1 MAALFVFAVLVGTI
15 VLAVL
20 AFVRSQRIDPL
31 ERRIEKLETALGRK
45 ASETELEEPPDRKT
59 EHRTAP
65 VPSSSPQPL
74 ARLRPVP
81 ARRGP
86 SRETREW
93 EELIGRRWLA
103 WVGVAVLILGAGF
116 GLKFAFENR
125 WIGDLGRVL
134 LGLFAGVCLTVLG
147 HWQLRL
153 GRKGFSQALTAGGV
167 TLLYLSVYASYGFYQ
182 LIDPTFAFV
191 FLTVI
196 VIQAHLL
203 ASLQNAPGIALMGQL
218 GGFLAPVLLD
228 TGEDRYWVLFSY
240 ILLLN
245 AGAILAARL
254 RHWRWVSFVPFALT
268 HAMFWSWHES
278 NYHPEKLGAALTFVA
293 VAFALFV
300 FADLQPQRPR
310 RELGLD
316 NWARLFLNPLLS
328 FAAAYALL
336 EPEFPD
342 WMGTLALAIAVMYA
356 ALAKSVQDRIP
367 QLFLVGIAGLFVTL
381 AIPIQLDAHWV
392 TLAWA
397 LQATVLAWLHQRMP
411 SKWLALGTVAVFA
424 TAIAHYLSWDAPLPW
439 MYVEP
444 FRPVFNADFASA
456 AALVACLLV
465 SATMIRKH
473 LVRQA
478 FGLGLAAVGVLW
490 LASTFEAYS
499 YFAALARETPQGAQ
513 AEYDAL
519 IWTGQAT
526 VSVIWAV
533 FASSLVAAGMR
544 SGIAPIRWTGLG
556 LFGITVCKA
565 LMFDID
571 QLEGGYRVSALLVLG
586 LLLVCAAWAY
596 QRMSRRTAEP

>member
-1 MAALFVFAVLVGTI
+1 MAALFIFAVLLGTI
-15 VLAVL
+15 VVAVL
-20 AFVRSQRIDPL
+20 AFVRSQRIEPL
-31 ERRIEKLETALGRK
+31 ERRIEKLEAALQRR
-45 ASETELEEPPDRKT
+45 ARSPELAEPRDQETEDQPAPPAPPSPRPP
-59 EHRTAP
+59 ASLGP
-65 VPSSSPQPL
+65 VPT
-74 ARLRPVP
+74 RRVP
-81 ARRGP
+81 ATA
-86 SRETREW
+86 TREW

-134 LGLFAGVCLTVLG
+134 LGLVAGICLTVLG
-147 HWQLRL
+147 QWQLRL

-182 LIDPTFAFV
+182 LIDPPFAFV

-203 ASLQNAPGIALMGQL
+203 ASFQNAPGIALMGQL

-245 AGAILAARL
+245 AGAILATRL
-254 RHWRWVSFVPFALT
+254 RQWRWVSFVPFALT
-268 HAMFWSWHES
+268 HAMFWSWYES
-278 NYHPEKLGAALTFVA
+278 NYHPEKLGAAIGFVA

-300 FADLQPQRPR
+300 FADLQPQRQR

-316 NWARLFLNPLLS
+316 NWARLFLNPLVS
-328 FAAAYALL
+328 FGALYALL
-336 EPEFPD
+336 EPDFPA
-342 WMGTLALAIAVMYA
+342 WMGTLALAIAVLYA
-356 ALAKSVQDRIP
+356 ALAKSVQERVP

-424 TAIAHYLSWDAPLPW
+424 SATAHYLSWDAPLPW
-439 MYVEP
+439 TYVEP

-456 AALVACLLV
+456 AALAACLLA
-465 SATMIRKH
+465 SATMIRGQ
-473 LVRQA
+473 LVRHA
-478 FGLGLAAVGVLW
+478 LGLGLSAVGVLW
-490 LASTFEAYS
+490 IASTFEAYS
-499 YFAALARETPQGAQ
+499 YFASLARETPQAAQ

-519 IWTGQAT
+519 IWAGQAT

-533 FASSLVAAGMR
+533 FASGSVAAGMR
-544 SGIAPIRWTGLG
+544 SGIAPVRWTGLG

-565 LMFDID
+565 LLVDID
-571 QLEGGYRVSALLVLG
+571 QLEGGYRVAALLVLG

-596 QRMSRRTAEP
+596 QRVSRKAAEP

>member
-1 MAALFVFAVLVGTI
+1 MAALFVFAVLLGTI
-15 VLAVL
+15 VIAVL
-20 AFVRSQRIDPL
+20 AFVRTQRIESL
-31 ERRIEKLETALGRK
+31 ERRIERLEFALRRR
-45 ASETELEEPPDRKT
+45 ASDSDTEEPSDLAAEDQT
-59 EHRTAP
+59 TAP
-65 VPSSSPQPL
+65 APAIPQAPVSP
-74 ARLRPVP
+74 RPVSTRPSP
-81 ARRGP
+81 AP
-86 SRETREW
+86 ATREW

-134 LGLFAGVCLTVLG
+134 LGLVGGMCLTFLG
-147 HWQLRL
+147 QWQLRL
-153 GRKGFSQALTAGGV
+153 GRKGFSQAMTAGGV

-191 FLTVI
+191 FLTLI
-196 VIQAHLL
+196 VIQAHLI
-203 ASLQNAPGIALMGQL
+203 ASFQNAPGIALMGQV

-228 TGEDRYWVLFSY
+228 TGVDRYWVLFSY

-245 AGAILAARL
+245 AGAILATRL
-254 RHWRWVSFVPFALT
+254 RQWRWVSFVPFALT
-268 HAMFWSWHES
+268 HMMFWSWHES
-278 NYHPEKLGAALTFVA
+278 NYHPDKLGAALTFVT
-293 VAFALFV
+293 VAFAMFV
-300 FADLQPQRPR
+300 FADLHPPRQR

-316 NWARLFLNPLLS
+316 NWARLFLNPLLA
-328 FAAAYALL
+328 FAAAYTML
-336 EPEFPD
+336 EPDFPA
-342 WMGTLALAIAVMYA
+342 WMGTLALAMAVIYT
-356 ALAKSVQDRIP
+356 ALAKSIQEKTP

-397 LQATVLAWLHQRMP
+397 LQATVLAWLYRRMP
-411 SKWLALGTVAVFA
+411 SKWLALGTAAVFA
-424 TAIAHYLSWDAPLPW
+424 AATTHYLQWDAPLPW
-439 MYVEP
+439 TYVEP
-444 FRPVFNADFASA
+444 FTPVLNADFASA

-465 SATMIRKH
+465 SATLLRES
-473 LVRQA
+473 LVRHA
-478 FGLGLAAVGVLW
+478 LGFGLAAVGVLW

-519 IWTGQAT
+519 KWAGQAT

-533 FASSLVAAGMR
+533 FASGLVAAGMR
-544 SGIAPIRWTGLG
+544 SGIAPVRWAGLG
-556 LFGITVCKA
+556 LFGMTVLKA

-596 QRMSRRTAEP
+596 QRMSRKTARA

>member
-15 VLAVL
+15 VIAVL
-20 AFVRSQRIDPL
+20 AFVRSQRIEPL
-31 ERRIEKLETALGRK
+31 ERRIERLESALRRRASDTESGEPRDHETA
-45 ASETELEEPPDRKT
+45 DQ
-59 EHRTAP
+59 TAK
-65 VPSSSPQPL
+65 
-74 ARLRPVP
+74 PVP
-81 ARRGP
+81 ARPPSTASLKPLAARSGP
-86 SRETREW
+86 PRATREW
-93 EELIGRRWLA
+93 EEVIGRRWLA

-134 LGLFAGVCLTVLG
+134 LGLVAGVSLTVLG
-147 HWQLRL
+147 QWQLRL

-182 LIDPTFAFV
+182 LIDPTYAFV

-203 ASLQNAPGIALMGQL
+203 ASFQNAPGIALMGQL

-228 TGEDRYWVLFSY
+228 TGVDRYWVLFSY

-245 AGAILAARL
+245 AGAILATRL
-254 RHWRWVSFVPFALT
+254 RQWRWVSFVPFALT

-278 NYHPEKLGAALTFVA
+278 NYHPEKLGAAVTFVT

-300 FADLQPQRPR
+300 FADLYPQRQR
-310 RELGLD
+310 RALGLD
-316 NWARLFLNPLLS
+316 NWARMFLNPLLS
-328 FAAAYALL
+328 FGAAYALL
-336 EPEFPD
+336 EPDFPA
-342 WMGTLALAIAVMYA
+342 WMGTLALAFAVMYA
-356 ALAKSVQDRIP
+356 ALAKSVHENVP
-367 QLFLVGIAGLFVTL
+367 QLFLVSIAGLFVTL

-397 LQATVLAWLHQRMP
+397 LQATVLAWLHQRIP
-411 SKWLALGTVAVFA
+411 SKWLALGAVAVFA
-424 TAIAHYLSWDAPLPW
+424 TATGHYLSWDAPLPW

-444 FRPVFNADFASA
+444 FRPVLNADFGSG
-456 AALVACLLV
+456 AALAVCLLIA
-465 SATMIRKH
+465 ATMIRKD
-473 LVRQA
+473 LVRHA
-478 FGLGLAAVGVLW
+478 LGFGLAAVGVFW

-499 YFAALARETPQGAQ
+499 YFAALARETPQEAQ

-519 IWTGQAT
+519 IWAGQAT

-556 LFGITVCKA
+556 LFGITVGKA

-571 QLEGGYRVSALLVLG
+571 QLEGGYRVAALLVLG

>member
-1 MAALFVFAVLVGTI
+1 MAALFVFAVLLGTI
-15 VLAVL
+15 VIAVI
-20 AFVRSQRIDPL
+20 AFVRSQRIESL
-31 ERRIEKLETALGRK
+31 ERRIDKLESALRRR
-45 ASETELEEPPDRKT
+45 ASDPESGEPRDHETEAQEAPPAHPR
-59 EHRTAP
+59 
-65 VPSSSPQPL
+65 PQPA
-74 ARLRPVP
+74 ARLGPAP
-81 ARRGP
+81 ARRVP
-86 SRETREW
+86 TRATREW

-134 LGLFAGVCLTVLG
+134 LGLFAGVGLTVLG
-147 HWQLRL
+147 QWQLRL
-153 GRKGFSQALTAGGV
+153 GRTGFSQALTAGGV

-203 ASLQNAPGIALMGQL
+203 ASFQNAPGIALMGQL

-240 ILLLN
+240 ILALN
-245 AGAILAARL
+245 AGAILATRL
-254 RHWRWVSFVPFALT
+254 RQWRWVSFVPFALT
-268 HAMFWSWHES
+268 HAMFWSWYES
-278 NYHPEKLGAALTFVA
+278 NYHPEKLGAAIAFVA

-300 FADLQPQRPR
+300 FADLQPQRQR

-336 EPEFPD
+336 EPDFPA
-342 WMGTLALAIAVMYA
+342 WMGTLALAVAVLYA
-356 ALAKSVQDRIP
+356 ALAKGIPERIP

-397 LQATVLAWLHQRMP
+397 LQATALAWLHQRIP
-411 SKWLALGTVAVFA
+411 SKWLAFGTVAVFA
-424 TAIAHYLSWDAPLPW
+424 SATAHYLSWDAPLPW
-439 MYVEP
+439 TYVEA
-444 FRPVFNADFASA
+444 FRPVFNADFASG
-456 AALVACLLV
+456 AALAACLLV
-465 SATMIRKH
+465 SATMIRSH
-473 LVRQA
+473 LVRHA
-478 FGLGLAAVGVLW
+478 LGLGLAAVGVLW

-499 YFAALARETPQGAQ
+499 YFAALARETPQDAQ

-519 IWTGQAT
+519 IWSGQAT
-526 VSVIWAV
+526 VSVIWAL
-533 FASSLVAAGMR
+533 FASGLVAAGMR

-556 LFGITVCKA
+556 LFGMTVCKA

-571 QLEGGYRVSALLVLG
+571 QLEGGYRVAALLVLG